1 MFIRKSFIFLVEKYD
16 FDSDSPC
23 PDYFTR
29 HLHNS
34 TSIFI
39 LN

>member
-1 MFIRKSFIFLVEKYD
+1 MFICKSLIFWVQKFD